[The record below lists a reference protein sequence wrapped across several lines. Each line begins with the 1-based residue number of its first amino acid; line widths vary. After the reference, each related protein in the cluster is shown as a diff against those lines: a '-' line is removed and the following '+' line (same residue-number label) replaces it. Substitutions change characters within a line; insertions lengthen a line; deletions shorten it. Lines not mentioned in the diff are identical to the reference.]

1 MFNRARVVERR
12 EQQYKEA
19 EGERNEKEKV
29 TAPEKQDKTAPKAKE
44 SSANKTSD
52 SGVSHERGRNSQ
64 RRDVQCNYCHRFRHI
79 AKYCRKK
86 LKKNAEASGKSTGN
100 TPKAL
105 ATTAELSDEQLEEEI
120 AKRRLGKEREMLDT
134 TGSVQVV
141 TGKAI
146 GPTMVVDVEVE
157 GVLVSAVVDTGSQ
170 STIVLRPFLHKVKR
184 YLEGKG
190 KAMPESSQVRLPTE
204 RVGHH

>member
-1 MFNRARVVERR
+1 M
-12 EQQYKEA
+12 
-19 EGERNEKEKV
+19 
-29 TAPEKQDKTAPKAKE
+29 
-44 SSANKTSD
+44 
-52 SGVSHERGRNSQ
+52 SHERGGNSQ
-64 RRDVQCNYCHRFRHI
+64 RYDVQCNYCHRFGHN
-79 AKYCRKK
+79 AKYCRQK

-105 ATTAELSDEQLEEEI
+105 ATTAELSDEQLEEEL

-146 GPTMVVDVEVE
+146 SPTMVVDVEVE

-170 STIVLRPFLHKVKR
+170 STIVSRPFLHKVKR
-184 YLEGKG
+184 
-190 KAMPESSQVRLPTE
+190 
-204 RVGHH
+204 HF